1 MYNGLTNKI
10 TFTHKENKFSFH
22 PLLLSQVV
30 EYQVQMRNKRNE
42 EKKGSNLE
50 NKNEWGGR
58 DWCSF
63 SQGHSTWEHFDKKI
77 SLKRVL
83 HVQQPSYLLLCKRT
97 PTCTPTSP

>member
-1 MYNGLTNKI
+1 VSQHVKVKLSIRKYEDNVLCDVVAIEACYILLGRSWQFNKKTMYNGLTNKI

-50 NKNEWGGR
+50 NKNE
-58 DWCSF
+58 
-63 SQGHSTWEHFDKKI
+63 
-77 SLKRVL
+77 
-83 HVQQPSYLLLCKRT
+83 
-97 PTCTPTSP
+97 